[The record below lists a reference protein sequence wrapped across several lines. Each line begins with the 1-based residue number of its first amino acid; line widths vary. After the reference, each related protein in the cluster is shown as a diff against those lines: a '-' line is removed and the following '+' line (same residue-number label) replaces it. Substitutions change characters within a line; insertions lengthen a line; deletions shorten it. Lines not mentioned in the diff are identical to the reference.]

1 MERDAGLGRP
11 RPRERVRGAPGGERA
26 ADPGTYQLRV
36 LLDGKDTGNHVVFD
50 VGAAPTPKPS
60 PPPQPQSG
68 GQSGA
73 QSR

>member
-1 MERDAGLGRP
+1 MAPATGG
-11 RPRERVRGAPGGERA
+11 GAPRGGARA

-36 LLDGKDTGNHVVFD
+36 LMDGKDTGNHVVFD
-50 VGAAPTPKPS
+50 VGAAPSPKPS
-60 PPPQPQSG
+60 PQPQSG